1 MLGKSLALLILLPC
15 AVVASVFAS
24 NASGTSSAFVSNS
37 NKTSSTNPNANNAV
51 TSNIKNNLKTSLPE
65 LKIEQVNPTSIPGI
79 YEVVAG
85 RHVFYVDSTSRYM
98 FIGNMVDLTTKQ
110 SLTQAKVEQL
120 SVVDWNKLPLTI
132 ALRQVIGKG
141 ERKIAIFT
149 DPDCPFCHRLEQDTI
164 PKLTNVTVYYFLFPL
179 DMHVNAKT
187 DAKKIL
193 CAENPDKAFLDWMK
207 NDVALPS
214 RTECKAIDNLTV
226 MINAGK
232 NIAGVTAT
240 PTIILS
246 NGHILS
252 GLIPGDYLN
261 QMINESK

>member
-1 MLGKSLALLILLPC
+1 MWRILNDSGNMFSKSLALLILLLL
-15 AVVASVFAS
+15 AVVTSVFAG
-24 NASGTSSAFVSNS
+24 NASGISPAS
-37 NKTSSTNPNANNAV
+37 NPNNTAII
-51 TSNIKNNLKTSLPE
+51 TSIKNNLKTSLPE
-65 LKIEQVNPTSIPGI
+65 LKIEQVNPASIPGI

-98 FIGNMVDLTTKQ
+98 FIGNMVDLSTKQ
-110 SLTQAKVEQL
+110 SLTQARVEQL

-179 DMHVNAKT
+179 DMHVSAKT

-207 NDVALPS
+207 NDVTLPT
-214 RTECKAIDNLTV
+214 RTECKAIDNLTT
-226 MINAGK
+226 MIDVGK
-232 NIAGVTAT
+232 NIAGITAT

-252 GLIPGDYLN
+252 GLIPADYLN
-261 QMINESK
+261 QMINEAK